1 MAYNIK
7 YPMRR
12 RMAAVLKRVLR
23 DNFLVDTGT
32 LVDSVRINAEISDSF
47 NLRIQIVAAYYFGFL
62 NNGTI
67 TIAPYNLLR
76 QFDAAL
82 DADGIYAEIWG
93 GYTEYLTTKYP
104 ILEIDN
110 ILERGGDI
118 LYSFEPLFGEF
129 FGELDY

>member
-1 MAYNIK
+1 
-7 YPMRR
+7 MRR
-12 RMAAVLKRVLR
+12 KMANVLRKVLKA
-23 DNFLVDTGT
+23 NFLVDTGT

-62 NNGTI
+62 NNGTQ
-67 TIAPYNLLR
+67 TIGAYNLLR

-104 ILEIDN
+104 ILEIGN
-110 ILERGGDI
+110 ILDRGGDI
-118 LYSFEPLFGEF
+118 LFSFEPLFGEF
-129 FGELDY
+129 YGELDY

>member
-1 MAYNIK
+1 
-7 YPMRR
+7 MRR
-12 RMAAVLKRVLR
+12 KMANVLRKVLKA
-23 DNFLVDTGT
+23 NFLVDTGT

-62 NNGTI
+62 NNGTQ
-67 TIAPYNLLR
+67 TIGAYNLLR

-104 ILEIDN
+104 ILEIAN
-110 ILERGGDI
+110 ILDRGGDI
-118 LYSFEPLFGEF
+118 LFSFEPLFGDF
-129 FGELDY
+129 YGELDY

>member
-1 MAYNIK
+1 MPYNIK

-12 RMAAVLKRVLR
+12 KMSTVLKRVLR

-62 NNGTI
+62 NNGTMS
-67 TIAPYNLLR
+67 IAPYNLLR

-82 DADGIYAEIWG
+82 DANGIYAEIWG
-93 GYTEYLTTKYP
+93 DYTEYLTTKYP

-118 LYSFEPLFGEF
+118 LFSFEPLFGDF
-129 FGELDY
+129 YGELDY

>member
-1 MAYNIK
+1 MPYNIK

-12 RMAAVLKRVLR
+12 KMANVLRKVLKA
-23 DNFLVDTGT
+23 NFLVDTGT

-62 NNGTI
+62 NNGTQ
-67 TIAPYNLLR
+67 TIGAYNLLR

-104 ILEIDN
+104 ILEIAN
-110 ILERGGDI
+110 ILDRGGDI
-118 LYSFEPLFGEF
+118 LFSFEPLFGDF
-129 FGELDY
+129 YGELDY

>member
-12 RMAAVLKRVLR
+12 RMATVLRRVLK

-32 LVDSVRINAEISDSF
+32 LVDSVRINAEISDNF

-67 TIAPYNLLR
+67 SIAPYNLLR

>member
-1 MAYNIK
+1 
-7 YPMRR
+7 MRR
-12 RMAAVLKRVLR
+12 KMSTVLKRVLR

-62 NNGTI
+62 NNGTMS
-67 TIAPYNLLR
+67 IAPYNLLR

-82 DADGIYAEIWG
+82 DANGIYAEIWG
-93 GYTEYLTTKYP
+93 DYTEYLTTKYP

-118 LYSFEPLFGEF
+118 LFSFEPLFGDF
-129 FGELDY
+129 YGELDY

>member
-7 YPMRR
+7 YRIRR
-12 RMAAVLKRVLR
+12 KMATILKRVLR

-32 LVDSVRINAEISDSF
+32 LVDSVRINAEISDKF

-67 TIAPYNLLR
+67 SIAPYNLLR
-76 QFDAAL
+76 QFDLAL

-93 GYTEYLTTKYP
+93 EYTEYLLTKYP
-104 ILEIDN
+104 ILEIDK
-110 ILERGGDI
+110 ILDKAGDI
-118 LYSFEPLFGEF
+118 LFSFEPLFGDF
-129 FGELDY
+129 WDALDY

>member
-1 MAYNIK
+1 
-7 YPMRR
+7 
-12 RMAAVLKRVLR
+12 MAAVLKRVLR

-32 LVDSVRINAEISDSF
+32 LVDSVRINAEISDNF

-67 TIAPYNLLR
+67 SIAPYNLLR

>member
-12 RMAAVLKRVLR
+12 KMATILKRVLR

-32 LVDSVRINAEISDSF
+32 LVDSVRINAEISDKF

-67 TIAPYNLLR
+67 AIAPYNLVR
-76 QFDAAL
+76 KFDLAL
-82 DADGIYAEIWG
+82 DANGIYAEIWG
-93 GYTEYLTTKYP
+93 EYTEYLLTKYP
-104 ILEIDN
+104 ILEIDK
-110 ILERGGDI
+110 ILDRGGDI
-118 LYSFEPLFGEF
+118 LFAFEPLFGEF
-129 FGELDY
+129 WDALDY

>member
-1 MAYNIK
+1 MPYNIK

-12 RMAAVLKRVLR
+12 KMANVLRKVLKA
-23 DNFLVDTGT
+23 NFLVDTGT

-62 NNGTI
+62 NNGTQ
-67 TIAPYNLLR
+67 TIGAYNLLR

-82 DADGIYAEIWG
+82 DESGIYAEIWG

-104 ILEIDN
+104 ILEIGN
-110 ILERGGDI
+110 ILDRGGDI
-118 LYSFEPLFGEF
+118 LFSFEPLFGEF
-129 FGELDY
+129 YGELDY

>member
-1 MAYNIK
+1 
-7 YPMRR
+7 MRR
-12 RMAAVLKRVLR
+12 KMANVLRKVLKA
-23 DNFLVDTGT
+23 NFLVDTGT

-62 NNGTI
+62 NNGTQ
-67 TIAPYNLLR
+67 TIGAYNLLR

-104 ILEIDN
+104 ILEIAN
-110 ILERGGDI
+110 ILDRGGDI
-118 LYSFEPLFGEF
+118 LFSFEPLFGEF
-129 FGELDY
+129 YGELDY

>member
-1 MAYNIK
+1 MPYNIK

-12 RMAAVLKRVLR
+12 KMATVLRRVLR
-23 DNFLVDTGT
+23 NNFLVDTGT

-62 NNGTI
+62 NNGTQ
-67 TIAPYNLLR
+67 TIGAYNLLR
-76 QFDAAL
+76 QFDVAL
-82 DADGIYAEIWG
+82 DEDGIYAEIWG
-93 GYTEYLTTKYP
+93 GYTEYLLTKYP

-118 LYSFEPLFGEF
+118 LFSFEPLFGEF
-129 FGELDY
+129 YGELDY

>member
-12 RMAAVLKRVLR
+12 KMATILKRVLR

-32 LVDSVRINAEISDSF
+32 LVDSVRINAEISDRF

-67 TIAPYNLLR
+67 GIAPYNLLR
-76 QFDAAL
+76 QFDLAL
-82 DADGIYAEIWG
+82 DANGIYAEIWG
-93 GYTEYLTTKYP
+93 EYTEYLLTKYP
-104 ILEIDN
+104 ILEIDS

-118 LYSFEPLFGEF
+118 LFSFEPLFGEF
-129 FGELDY
+129 WDELDY

>member
-32 LVDSVRINAEISDSF
+32 LVDSVRINAEISDNF

-67 TIAPYNLLR
+67 SIAPYNLLR

>member
-1 MAYNIK
+1 MAT
-7 YPMRR
+7 
-12 RMAAVLKRVLR
+12 VLKRVLR

-32 LVDSVRINAEISDSF
+32 LVDSVRINAEISDNF

-67 TIAPYNLLR
+67 SIAPYNLLR

>member
-1 MAYNIK
+1 MPYNIK

-12 RMAAVLKRVLR
+12 KMANVLRKVLKA
-23 DNFLVDTGT
+23 NFLVDTGT

-62 NNGTI
+62 NNGTQ
-67 TIAPYNLLR
+67 TIGAYNLLR

-82 DADGIYAEIWG
+82 DESGIYAEIWG

-104 ILEIDN
+104 ILEIAN
-110 ILERGGDI
+110 ILDRGGDI
-118 LYSFEPLFGEF
+118 LFSFEPLFGEF
-129 FGELDY
+129 YGELDY

>member
-1 MAYNIK
+1 MPYNIK

-12 RMAAVLKRVLR
+12 KMANVLRKVLKA
-23 DNFLVDTGT
+23 NFLVDTGT

-62 NNGTI
+62 NNGTQ
-67 TIAPYNLLR
+67 TIGAYNLLR

-104 ILEIDN
+104 ILEIAN
-110 ILERGGDI
+110 ILDRGGDI
-118 LYSFEPLFGEF
+118 LFSFEPLFGEF
-129 FGELDY
+129 YGELDY